1 MLVPFL
7 FFFFK
12 RVFPRW
18 QTKLLHFS
26 IEILLGERIFVAPG
40 GRRKMNKKGKK
51 KGAALLVLF
60 LSKVSH
66 LLFFPSSEC
75 PKEKKRPTFSD
86 LGSPCDVLGY
96 HTPYGKKKGS
106 IHIVC
111 YFLFFLF
118 RSYPFGGNASFDKR
132 EKRDG
137 GVV

>member
-1 MLVPFL
+1 MANEAEPF
-7 FFFFK
+7 FY
-12 RVFPRW
+12 RDPAGREDI
-18 QTKLLHFS
+18 FS
-26 IEILLGERIFVAPG
+26 TG

-51 KGAALLVLF
+51 KGAALLLLF

-66 LLFFPSSEC
+66 LFFSLPQSVQRKRNAQLFQ
-75 PKEKKRPTFSD
+75 TWD
-86 LGSPCDVLGY
+86 LLVM
-96 HTPYGKKKGS
+96 TPYGKKKGS

-111 YFLFFLF
+111 YFIFFLF

>member
-51 KGAALLVLF
+51 KRCGFVGVVLIK
-60 LSKVSH
+60 SVPSP
-66 LLFFPSSEC
+66 FFPFLRVSKG
-75 PKEKKRPTFSD
+75 KETPNFFR
-86 LGSPCDVLGY
+86 LGISL
-96 HTPYGKKKGS
+96 
-106 IHIVC
+106 
-111 YFLFFLF
+111 
-118 RSYPFGGNASFDKR
+118 
-132 EKRDG
+132 
-137 GVV
+137 